1 MHNFSD
7 TRNPLCPINDGV
19 EDREHYFLLSH
30 MYDDIRRD
38 RLNGVNAIL
47 LPHGMGNLSND
58 ELVNILLYGHES
70 LSFEMN
76 AKIFSATLEYI
87 QVSLRFE

>member
-1 MHNFSD
+1 MNDIS
-7 TRNPLCPINDGV
+7 INDDV
-19 EDREHYFLLSH
+19 KDREHYFLLCH

-38 RLNGVNAIL
+38 LLNGVNAIL
-47 LPHGMGNLSND
+47 FSHGMVNLSND

-76 AKIFSATLEYI
+76 AKILSATLEYI
-87 QVSLRFE
+87 QVSQRLK

>member
-1 MHNFSD
+1 
-7 TRNPLCPINDGV
+7 
-19 EDREHYFLLSH
+19 

-38 RLNGVNAIL
+38 LLNGVNAIL
-47 LPHGMGNLSND
+47 LPHGMGNLSKD

-76 AKIFSATLEYI
+76 AKILSATLEYI
-87 QVSLRFE
+87 QVSNVLNKEVKYSECSSLF

>member
-7 TRNPLCPINDGV
+7 TTNPLCPINDGV
-19 EDREHYFLLSH
+19 EDREHYFLLCH

-38 RLNGVNAIL
+38 LLNGVNAML
-47 LPHGMGNLSND
+47 LPYGMGNLSND

-70 LSFEMN
+70 LSFQTN
-76 AKIFSATLEYI
+76 AKILSATLEYI